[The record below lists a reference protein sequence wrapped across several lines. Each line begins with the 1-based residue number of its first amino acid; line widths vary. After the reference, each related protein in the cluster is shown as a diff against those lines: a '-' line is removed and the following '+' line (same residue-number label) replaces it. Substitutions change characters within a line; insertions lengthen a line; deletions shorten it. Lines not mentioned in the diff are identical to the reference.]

1 MMDHVAG
8 RTRASVLNR
17 QADRQA
23 DMQADDGEQR
33 HPRTPQG
40 HGHVAQE
47 CGIRIQ
53 GVCPSNTCRFPSM
66 WKTTNPA
73 SPNPERA
80 MRTLLPRGGE
90 NVTEESNHAQRI
102 KSRRCLHLY
111 SARFHSSSVCRKR
124 AHETDVAAA
133 Q

>member
-33 HPRTPQG
+33 QTRTPQG

-53 GVCPSNTCRFPSM
+53 GVLPFEHLQVPEHVEDDE
-66 WKTTNPA
+66 PA

-80 MRTLLPRGGE
+80 MRTLLPRE
-90 NVTEESNHAQRI
+90 VRM
-102 KSRRCLHLY
+102 
-111 SARFHSSSVCRKR
+111 
-124 AHETDVAAA
+124 
-133 Q
+133 